1 MTLFNTTTLASAKK
15 KQPTLISS
23 CIHILFKS
31 VINFYSFHVL
41 LPCKTGFDLLWIV
54 ADLLSD
60 LLYTWCC
67 FDVSY
72 TCYNNHH
79 LLHNHRC
86 CSVEK
91 FCVYSIRHRQV
102 IFFMF
107 FFCRFLNVSR
117 LACKPRAVQLISSS
131 GSRID
136 SSEKRTR
143 IQNSPFYSSFRNMT
157 SRILWT
163 YSRFS
168 FKLLKLS

>member
-1 MTLFNTTTLASAKK
+1 MQKK
-15 KQPTLISS
+15 TPTLISS
-23 CIHILFKS
+23 CIHVLFKS

-60 LLYTWCC
+60 LLYTWCY

-91 FCVYSIRHRQV
+91 FCIYSIRHRQV
-102 IFFMF
+102 IFSS
-107 FFCRFLNVSR
+107 FCRFLNVSR

-136 SSEKRTR
+136 SSEKRIR
-143 IQNSPFYSSFRNMT
+143 IQNCELIQGF
-157 SRILWT
+157 
-163 YSRFS
+163 
-168 FKLLKLS
+168 LSNC